1 MVSGMNRWGLS
12 ARMKCAHRWMR
23 TKTALEKIFG
33 TTVVGHAYAQGSTSP
48 AAQAYLKAQG
58 YQYARVVFPSGGFAF
73 PEDPMNFRPSSSL
86 ILKNAVKLVGAFQM

>member
-1 MVSGMNRWGLS
+1 MASGMNRWGLS

-23 TKTALEKIFG
+23 TTAALEKIFG

-73 PEDPMNFRPSSSL
+73 PDDPMNFRPSSSL
-86 ILKNAVKLVGAFQM
+86 ILKKNAAS